1 MGIGWG
7 GMGEGL
13 GRWNVAAYGV
23 SLGIDFA
30 NLDWQK
36 TARSGRSVANKF
48 APFGPHYWDA
58 NSRLLNL
65 QRRPQGR
72 RWLG

>member
-13 GRWNVAAYGV
+13 GRWKVAAYGV

-30 NLDWQK
+30 NLDWQE
-36 TARSGRSVANKF
+36 TARSSHRALPRSARI
-48 APFGPHYWDA
+48 
-58 NSRLLNL
+58 SLI
-65 QRRPQGR
+65 
-72 RWLG
+72 